1 MQKMTKKLN
10 DKTIITALI
19 CSPSIEAA
27 AKSVQVSARTIYRRL
42 ESPEF
47 RNALDSARNEVMD
60 STVKYMTVLSQ
71 KAVMRLG
78 ELLEAKSE
86 HVQLNAI
93 KLIIQ
98 INSTLR
104 REFEIEE
111 RLQILEN
118 EKKRRSFLSEE

>member
-1 MQKMTKKLN
+1 MQKMTDKIN
-10 DKTIITALI
+10 DKAIIAALI
-19 CSPSIEAA
+19 CSPSIAEA
-27 AKSVQVSARTIYRRL
+27 AKSVQVSTRTIYRRL
-42 ESPEF
+42 ERPEF
-47 RNALDSARNEVMD
+47 RNAYDLARNEVMD

-78 ELLEAKSE
+78 ELLESKKE